1 MTSMEMENGAERD
14 LLVSGRGPTAPGWRA
29 HSLLRRC
36 QCHGGTFFVA
46 YLVQL
51 ASIASFRPHQHEN
64 EGLRRRS
71 EQRLRSVL
79 GTHKKFRPLLTKC
92 GRARASIKWLFPDIR
107 SNQLCL
113 EKSLKKD
120 SADHSL

>member
-1 MTSMEMENGAERD
+1 MASMEMENGAERD
-14 LLVSGRGPTAPGWRA
+14 LLVSGRGPRHTAQRWRA

-71 EQRLRSVL
+71 DQRLRSVL
-79 GTHKKFRPLLTKC
+79 ATHKKFRPLLTKC
-92 GRARASIKWLFPDIR
+92 GRPRARAASIINGFCRISR

-113 EKSLKKD
+113 EKSLK
-120 SADHSL
+120 